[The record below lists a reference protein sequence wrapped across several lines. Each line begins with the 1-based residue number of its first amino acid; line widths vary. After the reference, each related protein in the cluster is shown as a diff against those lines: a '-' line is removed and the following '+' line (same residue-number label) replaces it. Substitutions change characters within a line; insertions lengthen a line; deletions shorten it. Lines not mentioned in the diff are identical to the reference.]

1 MSFSQDFL
9 LVALLNCSVEPLALL
24 PAVVPVVA
32 PVLVTELNPAQF
44 TIEQKVPVIV
54 SQLDLRGCVSSVSL
68 I

>member
-44 TIEQKVPVIV
+44 TIEQ
-54 SQLDLRGCVSSVSL
+54 
-68 I
+68 